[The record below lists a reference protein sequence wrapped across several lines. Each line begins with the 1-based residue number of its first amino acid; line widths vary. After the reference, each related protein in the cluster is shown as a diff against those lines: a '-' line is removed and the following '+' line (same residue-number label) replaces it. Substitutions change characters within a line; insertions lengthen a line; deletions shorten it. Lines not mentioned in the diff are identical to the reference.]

1 MFDRV
6 AYKKAAKAQL
16 KGRWKIPVLT
26 SLLIFALIS
35 ILGFA
40 LVAFFGD
47 DITVNLRAG
56 AGNFNAGVHGGPR
69 ATTASIFIALII
81 AAFLLAQKRLFHTMK
96 ADPRPIS
103 FGDYLE
109 GLGQWWQAARG
120 YLWRTL
126 WVFLWS
132 LLLWIP
138 GIIKWYSY
146 SMMVYIMAENPEIKV
161 TKAMNISKE
170 LTRGYKGDLFVTDLS
185 FIPLYLLC
193 CLTMGIGFLWLM
205 PYYQA
210 TYTNIYHALKETAF
224 ASKRVAPED
233 FA

>member
-26 SLLIFALIS
+26 SLLIFALIA

-69 ATTASIFIALII
+69 ATTASVFIALIV
-81 AAFLLAQKRLFHTMK
+81 AAFLLAQKRLFHIMK
-96 ADPRPIS
+96 AEPRPVS

-170 LTRGYKGDLFVTDLS
+170 LTRGYKAELFVTDLS
-185 FIPLYLLC
+185 FIPWIFLCMISCGVGLLW
-193 CLTMGIGFLWLM
+193 FV
-205 PYYQA
+205 PYYSM
-210 TYTNIYHALKETAF
+210 TRTNVYFALKQVALDT
-224 ASKRVAPED
+224 KRIKIED
-233 FA
+233 FQ